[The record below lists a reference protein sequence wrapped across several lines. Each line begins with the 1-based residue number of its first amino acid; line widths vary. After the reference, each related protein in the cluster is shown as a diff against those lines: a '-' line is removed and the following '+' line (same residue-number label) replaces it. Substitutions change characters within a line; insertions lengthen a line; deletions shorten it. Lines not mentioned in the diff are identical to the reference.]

1 MTTDGERAAAE
12 TRRNADLPSI
22 RSSLIYEAF
31 GDPLSTL
38 KVAEASLPTL
48 AAGWLRVVMT
58 YAPVNPSD
66 LIPVTGAYAH
76 RIDLPAT
83 AGYEGVGHV
92 IEAADG
98 LSHWL
103 GRRVLPLRGEGTW
116 QFIVD
121 CPASHAVCVPE
132 TVEDQ
137 IAARAY
143 INPLAA
149 WTMLR
154 RWPVRN
160 KTVLL
165 SGAGSNCADYLG
177 HWAYLQ
183 GAAHVFGI
191 YRSQSRL
198 TRMRELGIEPVSI
211 GDESHIELAARRA
224 DITFDAL
231 GGGVASHVI
240 ASMPEASVFV
250 GYGLLSGLP
259 IRMPGKRSASY
270 ARFHLREHLPGAGD
284 GGMDEAFAQIW
295 PRLKDFDMAP
305 AQIFPARRWREAIEY
320 QASPGAVKP
329 VLDLTDF

>member
-1 MTTDGERAAAE
+1 
-12 TRRNADLPSI
+12 
-22 RSSLIYEAF
+22 
-31 GDPLSTL
+31 
-38 KVAEASLPTL
+38 
-48 AAGWLRVVMT
+48 
-58 YAPVNPSD
+58 
-66 LIPVTGAYAH
+66 
-76 RIDLPAT
+76 
-83 AGYEGVGHV
+83 
-92 IEAADG
+92 
-98 LSHWL
+98 
-103 GRRVLPLRGEGTW
+103 
-116 QFIVD
+116 
-121 CPASHAVCVPE
+121 
-132 TVEDQ
+132 
-137 IAARAY
+137 
-143 INPLAA
+143 
-149 WTMLR
+149 MLR